1 VKEIKKIILT
11 ARINLIPTTGG
22 KRKTFYRGVSEE
34 REYFPRKLTN
44 FSPVYIRYS
53 RGLNRRGDILRDI
66 MLSLK
71 APGKRTSFPKCTP
84 REGARGGGRERRG
97 GRAEV
102 EKAGEEV
109 ADPKEENIDKT
120 LLHYITPDARIASIS

>member
-1 VKEIKKIILT
+1 MKEIKKIILT
-11 ARINLIPTTGG
+11 ARINLIPTTG
-22 KRKTFYRGVSEE
+22 KKKTFYRGVSEE

-84 REGARGGGRERRG
+84 REGARGGGD
-97 GRAEV
+97 
-102 EKAGEEV
+102 GEEGRRW
-109 ADPKEENIDKT
+109 KGRGKK
-120 LLHYITPDARIASIS
+120 